1 MAADGRIVN
10 SDNKPPSPPS
20 QRPEGE
26 LGQNPE
32 VDEFFTRMNY
42 GMRRPKPGQEAIAA
56 AFEAI
61 QRLALEV
68 DTEQSVNEAEQNPSV
83 QNQCGVCGAQNR
95 PQNRFCAN
103 CGVPLSSRS
112 LAPEPETAE
121 EESTALIPAQE
132 HRIRREP
139 AGQHHYHHHYHHH
152 YFAASEAGFAPG
164 SEIGTG
170 STPREATVLR
180 APLTGPS
187 LSRAEVAIRKMS
199 QDWALACNTK
209 QLDDILGLYTS
220 DALVL
225 RPNVPP
231 IRGTASI
238 REFFFTALDSGFG
251 EVELEAVRVEIFG
264 EIAYEAGRCKALVPS
279 ALGKRREERGKYLT
293 LCTRQNGEWRIL
305 SDCWSADLN
314 LGIVGETL
322 PGKPG
327 AQASS
332 SRMPRKP

>member
-1 MAADGRIVN
+1 
-10 SDNKPPSPPS
+10 
-20 QRPEGE
+20 
-26 LGQNPE
+26 
-32 VDEFFTRMNY
+32 MNY

-68 DTEQSVNEAEQNPSV
+68 DTEESVNHEEQNPAA

-95 PQNRFCAN
+95 PQNRFCAS
-103 CGVPLSSRS
+103 CGVPLSQSRS
-112 LAPEPETAE
+112 LPPEPENAE
-121 EESTALIPAQE
+121 EESTALIPSQE
-132 HRIRREP
+132 RRIRREP
-139 AGQHHYHHHYHHH
+139 PGQHHYHHHYHHH
-152 YFAASEAGFAPG
+152 YFAASEAGFAP
-164 SEIGTG
+164 SPEMGTG
-170 STPREATVLR
+170 SGPRENTVLR

-187 LSRAEVAIRKMS
+187 LSRAEVGIRKMS

-209 QLDDILGLYTS
+209 QLDDIVNLYTA

-251 EVELEAVRVEIFG
+251 EVELEPVRVEIFG
-264 EIAYEAGRCKALVPS
+264 ETAYEAGRCKALVPS
-279 ALGKRREERGKYLT
+279 ALGKRREERGKYLV
-293 LCTRQNGEWRIL
+293 LSSKQSGEWKIL

-314 LGIVGETL
+314 LGIVGEAL
-322 PGKPG
+322 PAKSGT
-327 AQASS
+327 QMSN
-332 SRMPRKP
+332 SRPPRKP

>member
-1 MAADGRIVN
+1 VN
-10 SDNKPPSPPS
+10 SDKKPPSQPNH
-20 QRPEGE
+20 E
-26 LGQNPE
+26 LGADLGKNPE

-68 DTEQSVNEAEQNPSV
+68 DTEESVNQAEQNPSA

-95 PQNRFCAN
+95 PQNRFCAS
-103 CGVPLSSRS
+103 CGVPLYQSHS
-112 LAPEPETAE
+112 LPTEPENTE
-121 EESTALIPAQE
+121 EESTALIPSQE

-139 AGQHHYHHHYHHH
+139 PGQHHYHHHYHHH
-152 YFAASEAGFAPG
+152 YFASCEAGFAPG
-164 SEIGTG
+164 PEMGTG
-170 STPREATVLR
+170 AGPRENTVMR

-187 LSRAEVAIRKMS
+187 LSRAEVGIRKMS

-209 QLDDILGLYTS
+209 QLDDIVNLYTS

-251 EVELEAVRVEIFG
+251 EVELEPVRVEIFG

-279 ALGKRREERGKYLT
+279 ALGKRREERGKYLV
-293 LCTRQNGEWRIL
+293 LSTRQSGEWRIL
-305 SDCWSADLN
+305 SDCWSADLS

-322 PGKPG
+322 PAKPG
-327 AQASS
+327 APGSN
-332 SRMPRKP
+332 SRLPRKP

>member
-1 MAADGRIVN
+1 MN
-10 SDNKPPSPPS
+10 SDKKPPSPPN
-20 QRPEGE
+20 QEGD

-68 DTEQSVNEAEQNPSV
+68 DTEESVNEAEQNPSA
-83 QNQCGVCGAQNR
+83 QNQCGVCGAPNR
-95 PQNRFCAN
+95 PQNRFCAS
-103 CGVPLSSRS
+103 CGVPLSQSRS
-112 LAPEPETAE
+112 APPEPEDAG

-139 AGQHHYHHHYHHH
+139 PGQHHYHHHYHHH
-152 YFAASEAGFAPG
+152 YFASPEGGFALGPEMGAG
-164 SEIGTG
+164 S
-170 STPREATVLR
+170 PRESAVLR

-199 QDWALACNTK
+199 QDWALACNTR

-251 EVELEAVRVEIFG
+251 EVELEPVRVEIYG

-279 ALGKRREERGKYLT
+279 AAGKRREERGKYLV
-293 LCTRQNGEWRIL
+293 LSTRQNGEWRIL

-314 LGIVGETL
+314 LGIVGETMAA
-322 PGKPG
+322 KPG
-327 AQASS
+327 TPAANP
-332 SRMPRKP
+332 RLPRKP